1 MTDAETPRWE
11 QRYANFLKATKNLAD
26 GVDEYRQRR
35 TSVLEQ
41 AGLAKLFEI
50 AWESGWKVLRDYLVF
65 SGITDDV
72 RSPVGAI
79 RSAYAINLIQDGQRW
94 MDATKLRHTL
104 THEYH
109 PERAAEGLD
118 LIADE
123 YLAMFQGLAEKLADE
138 VQRPRFP

>member
-1 MTDAETPRWE
+1 
-11 QRYANFLKATKNLAD
+11 
-26 GVDEYRQRR
+26 
-35 TSVLEQ
+35 
-41 AGLAKLFEI
+41 
-50 AWESGWKVLRDYLVF
+50 
-65 SGITDDV
+65 
-72 RSPVGAI
+72 
-79 RSAYAINLIQDGQRW
+79 

-104 THEYH
+104 THEYY